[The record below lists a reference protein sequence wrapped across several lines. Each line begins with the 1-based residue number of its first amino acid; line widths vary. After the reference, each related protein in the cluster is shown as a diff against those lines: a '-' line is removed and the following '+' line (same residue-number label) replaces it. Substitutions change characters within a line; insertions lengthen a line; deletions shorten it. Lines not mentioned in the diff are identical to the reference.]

1 MIVGIG
7 CDLVRVARV
16 ERLLSLY
23 GDKFLRRAYHASEIA
38 VVQQAQSREAAARYA
53 ASRWAV
59 KEAVFKAVGG
69 QWRLRFPDVYVAP
82 IDAGSRRPALRF
94 DGDTA
99 LRMAAA
105 GVGEHFVS
113 ISHEDQY
120 AMAQVVLCRK

>member
-1 MIVGIG
+1 M
-7 CDLVRVARV
+7 RVARV

-23 GDKFLRRAYHASEIA
+23 GDKFLRRAFHASEIA
-38 VVQQAQSREAAARYA
+38 VVQQSQSREAAARFA

-69 QWRLRFPDVYVAP
+69 RWRLRFPDVYVAP
-82 IDAGSRRPALRF
+82 LDASSRRPALRF

-99 LRMAAA
+99 VRMAAI
-105 GVGEHFVS
+105 GVAEPFVS

-120 AMAQVVLCRK
+120 AIAQVILCRNK